1 MTNRQ
6 ELHAQ
11 TRQLLRDLIQQP
23 EERIDLA
30 EAALLIAA
38 GEYPDLDRGKYI
50 RRLDTMAET
59 VRQRIG
65 STADPRQIIAEINQ
79 YLFQEEGFSGNSED
93 YYDPRNSFL
102 NEVLERKTGIP
113 ITLSTVYL
121 EIAWR
126 LKFPLFGVGMPGHF
140 LVKHPHCKILI
151 DPFAKGRIRTEEDC
165 WEQMKQLLGE
175 SVPVHKSYLEG
186 VGKRQIVTRMLNNLR
201 SIYLNTRQF
210 HSALNITET
219 ALALNPESLD
229 ELKQKAMLLLRLH
242 RYSEALAGLNHYL
255 AAMPEAKDAEEI
267 RQTVT
272 NLKKV
277 LAQMN

>member
-255 AAMPEAKDAEEI
+255 AAMPEAKRRGDPADGNQ
-267 RQTVT
+267 RWP
-272 NLKKV
+272 K
-277 LAQMN
+277 

>member
-1 MTNRQ
+1 MTDRQ

-65 STADPRQIIAEINQ
+65 STADPRQIIAEINL

-140 LVKHPHCKILI
+140 LVKHPHCKTLI
-151 DPFAKGRIRTEEDC
+151 DPFAKGRILTEEDC
-165 WEQMKQLLGE
+165 WEQMKQLLGK

-186 VGKRQIVTRMLNNLR
+186 VSKRHIVTRMLNNLR
-201 SIYLNTRQF
+201 VARLFTRSRNF
-210 HSALNITET
+210 PAVWDCPRWDS
-219 ALALNPESLD
+219 
-229 ELKQKAMLLLRLH
+229 K
-242 RYSEALAGLNHYL
+242 
-255 AAMPEAKDAEEI
+255 
-267 RQTVT
+267 VT
-272 NLKKV
+272 GPIGNGE
-277 LAQMN
+277 